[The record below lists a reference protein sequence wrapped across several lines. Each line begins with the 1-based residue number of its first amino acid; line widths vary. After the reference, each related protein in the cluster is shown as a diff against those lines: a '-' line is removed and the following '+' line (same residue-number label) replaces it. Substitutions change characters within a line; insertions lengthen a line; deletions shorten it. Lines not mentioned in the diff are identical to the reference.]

1 MEHNIQIVKNKITQI
16 EATKEKQ
23 ELKLDN
29 FGFQQD
35 VLYQNA
41 QKRTFSN
48 KPIEKD
54 RIDDDEMK
62 TLVGQVPLPNFEVLS
77 PAEEKSLK
85 KRHAFRYREYKKQ
98 KEAYIQKIDKW
109 KDREILR
116 QDSYRKLLQ
125 VRREGEN
132 YPNVAP
138 NADAMMEAYS
148 WANQE
153 EIKKAITKYGQDET
167 NAFLEVAKYSG
178 FVKAE
183 KGITEYA
190 QQYYIAYN
198 DYLRKDRN
206 VDNMT
211 EANKST
217 MTAKR
222 IRNLEQADNALKL
235 NKMSHQLVTHRYVK
249 ADALPFMLNTKSE
262 ADAEVVLEQF
272 SKSKDKQHII
282 QEKGFYSTGMYR
294 THMNEVCF
302 KSDVEIFILVE
313 KGTRAVSIA
322 DTRLQMAEEAELLL
336 APGTK
341 FELVD
346 VRKNSDYQ
354 KGDVK
359 WRLFLKTIPQSSD
372 GIPA

>member
-1 MEHNIQIVKNKITQI
+1 MDKQI
-16 EATKEKQ
+16 ELNKTAPIEITKQKE
-23 ELKLDN
+23 EVKLDN

-35 VLYQNA
+35 VLKQNA
-41 QKRTFSN
+41 QRRIFSN
-48 KPIEKD
+48 NPIEKN

-62 TLVGQVPLPNFEVLS
+62 TLVGHVPLPEFEVLS
-77 PAEEKSLK
+77 PAAEKSLK
-85 KRHAFRYREYKKQ
+85 KRHALRYRKYKKQ
-98 KEAYIQKIDKW
+98 KEAYIQKIDTW
-109 KDREILR
+109 KDKEILR

-132 YPNVAP
+132 FPKVEP
-138 NADAMMEAYS
+138 NANNMMEAYL

-153 EIKKAITKYGQDET
+153 EIKQKITKYGQDET

-178 FVKAE
+178 FTKAE
-183 KGITEYA
+183 IGITEYA
-190 QQYYIAYN
+190 AQYYIAYN

-206 VDNMT
+206 VDNMN
-211 EANKST
+211 EGNKST
-217 MTAKR
+217 MTEKR
-222 IRNLEQADNALKL
+222 IQHLEQADNALKL

-249 ADALPFMLNTKSE
+249 ADALPFMLNTKSREE
-262 ADAEVVLEQF
+262 AEAVLEQF
-272 SKSKDKQHII
+272 TNNKDKQHII
-282 QEKGFYSTGMYR
+282 QEKGFYSTGMYK
-294 THMNEVCF
+294 TKMNEACF

-322 DTRLQMAEEAELLL
+322 DTRLQMAKEAELLL

-346 VRKNSDYQ
+346 ARKNNNYQ
-354 KGDVK
+354 DGDVK
-359 WRLFLKTIPQSSD
+359 WQLFLKTLPQSGD